1 MIEVKD
7 LRLNVGKFSLK
18 GINLDIQDGE
28 YFVLLGPTGSGKTML
43 LDSIAGLKTLTAG
56 RIKINGRDVTNLN
69 LEQRNIGFAYQDY
82 MLYRHLSIRENIAYG
97 LMWRHRTGKALDIA
111 VDKVVELLNLSDLL
125 DRRPLSLS
133 GGETQKIALA
143 RALAITPD
151 LLLLDEPLSAVDPDT
166 KETFEREL
174 RAIHDRLK
182 LTTIHVTHDFEEA
195 VAIGD
200 RIAVMG
206 DGNIRQTGTP
216 DEIFRRPSSEFVAR
230 FVKTRNIFAGEVL
243 DGSGD
248 GCVFQTD
255 GVRLLADTP
264 LRGNRSAS
272 IRPEDILVSRE
283 PMDDAVCNRL
293 QGTITAI
300 SNRGSI
306 VNLTV
311 DVPPQFTCLI
321 LPRSLEELGLAEQQK
336 VYIGFKASAVNI
348 F

>member
-7 LRLNVGKFSLK
+7 LRLNVGNFSLK
-18 GINLDIQDGE
+18 GINLDVRDGE

-43 LDSIAGLKTLTAG
+43 LESIAGLKSLTSG
-56 RIKINGRDVTNLN
+56 QIKINGRDVTDLN
-69 LEQRNIGFAYQDY
+69 LEKRNIGFAYQDY
-82 MLYRHLSIRENIAYG
+82 ILYRHLSIRENISYG
-97 LMWRHRTGKALDIA
+97 LMWRHRTGKELDAA
-111 VDKVVELLNLSDLL
+111 VDKVVELLNLSSLL
-125 DRRPLSLS
+125 DRRPMSLS

-143 RALAITPD
+143 RALAIKPD

-166 KETFEREL
+166 KEAFEREL

-182 LTTIHVTHDFEEA
+182 LTTIHVTHNFEEA
-195 VAIGD
+195 IAVAD

-206 DGNIRQTGTP
+206 DGNIIQVGTP
-216 DEIFRRPSSEFVAR
+216 DEIFRRPASEFVAR
-230 FVKTRNIFAGEVL
+230 FVKTRNIFAGEVR

-248 GCVFQTD
+248 ECAFQAD
-255 GVRLLADTP
+255 GIRLLANTP

-283 PMDDAVCNRL
+283 PMDGAVCNCL
-293 QGTITAI
+293 QGTITTI

-306 VNLTV
+306 VYLTV
-311 DVPPQFTCLI
+311 DVPPRFICLV
-321 LPRSLEELGLAEQQK
+321 LPRTVEELGLAELQK